1 MNKLNRKIAVIG
13 LGYVGLPLLNAL
25 SNKFN
30 VIGFDID
37 KEKVDKYKKGIDVTG
52 EIGEN
57 VEKLK
62 DKLSYDIED
71 IREANFYIVTVPTPI
86 NSDKTPDLLPVIS
99 ATKMLSKIIKK
110 GDIVVYESTVY
121 PGTTEEVCKPIL
133 EESGLLYNR
142 DFYLGYSPERINPGD
157 KINTIDK
164 IIKIVSGSNEEVLNI
179 IDDIYSK
186 IIVAGTFR
194 ASSIKVAE
202 AAKVVENTQRDINI
216 AFMNEIATVFD
227 KMDIST
233 NEVLEAAGTKW
244 NFLNFKPGLVGGHC
258 IGVDPYYFIY
268 KAEQLGYRSQLITN
282 ARKINEEI
290 TDYIKEKAVKMI
302 MKNSDDI
309 KCVKVAIFGLA
320 FKKNVPDIRN
330 SKIFDVI
337 DKLIDYGFEI
347 KLFDSVVDPKEIEE
361 EYNLEISDSQNFEK
375 YDLVI
380 LNNIHDSMTDEIY
393 KLISKNENFVN
404 TPQVIDVTSFLN
416 KKEYPQYN
424 IWSL

>member
-1 MNKLNRKIAVIG
+1 MNRKIAVIG

-25 SNKFN
+25 SYKFN

-37 KEKVDKYKKGIDVTG
+37 NTKIEKYKSGIDVTG
-52 EIGEN
+52 EIGSN
-57 VEKLK
+57 IKKLS

-71 IREANFYIVTVPTPI
+71 IKDANFYIVTVPTPI

-99 ATKMLSKIIKK
+99 ATKMLSSILKK

-133 EESGLLYNR
+133 EESGLLYNK
-142 DFYLGYSPERINPGD
+142 DFFLGYSPERINPGD

-164 IIKIVSGSNEEVLNI
+164 IIKIVSGSNDEVLNI
-179 IDDIYSK
+179 VDEVYSK
-186 IIVAGTFR
+186 IISAGTFR

-227 KMDIST
+227 MMEIST

-244 NFLNFKPGLVGGHC
+244 NFLNFTPGLVGGHC

-282 ARKINEEI
+282 ARKINEDV
-290 TDYIKEKAVKMI
+290 TNFIKEKAIKMI
-302 MKNSDDI
+302 MQNSEDI
-309 KCVKVAIFGLA
+309 KNIKIAIFGLA

-330 SKIFDVI
+330 SKIFDVVER
-337 DKLIDYGFEI
+337 LSEYGFDI
-347 KLFDSVVDPKEIEE
+347 KLFDNVVDSKEVEK
-361 EYNLEISDSQNFEK
+361 EYNIEVTDLNKTDK

-380 LNNIHDSMTDEIY
+380 LNNIHDSMSDEVY
-393 KLISKNENFVN
+393 KLLLNKDNFIN
-404 TPQVIDVTSFLN
+404 KPQIIDITSFLN
-416 KKEYPQYN
+416 KTDYPLYN

>member
-1 MNKLNRKIAVIG
+1 MNRKIAVIG